1 MAKLSNDDIIKLSQK
16 YGLPPELAFAVYNQE
31 SSSGANTKDSPK
43 GAKGPFQVEPATFRD
58 MKVGDNVNDPMQN
71 AEAGIK
77 YLAQGY
83 QKTGSYEGAAGY
95 YHAGPDWINKL
106 AKNPD
111 LNDGKKRTKDYMS
124 EVAAKA
130 TELKDRFVGGKKVQ
144 PTEKAAEQTPTM
156 GIGDELGTE
165 SGSDLPYNVASAMTT
180 DVGGQK
186 TKSAQP
192 APSIGQEDT
201 TSSGSDLSFNMG
213 SATIDLGGAAI
224 GKDGVPIGNAT
235 AGIVAGTPTSQPTGD
250 ESSGIDLSSQFTPGS
265 VTPASDMGV
274 DVSSLVS
281 PEASNAEVDEAIKN
295 SRPAAEQIRTW
306 KEDHPTGQVE
316 DIMTKVG
323 GILEDIITGSNGL
336 SASIKDNLGQQVAG
350 IQKEGELAAT
360 VATEKF
366 RIENSKAA
374 ANAAEL
380 SRLGLNTDDHDSLVA
395 QISTRMRDNYIEATR
410 QRQHIRD
417 MQGVGILDNPLAYVV
432 NQMALPSTIADH
444 NRIVEDIAADRNFV
458 DQARAVA
465 QDVETTNATKYAS
478 TTAAGAAAAA
488 DLARTHANV
497 EAMKV
502 KDQLLKTDLGAQIDK
517 LHALD
522 SAARTMESIAASQER
537 VQQKKTAEQT
547 KAEAEAQQKVLDER
561 IRTAAQILGF
571 TVGGQKELL
580 RQPKSIRDA
589 IETVTINGGDQI
601 SKTPLEASE
610 LLRSANK
617 SGMTPGL
624 RESAGTLENIRKEA
638 ENELAG
644 NQQFL
649 AGNKEQKILQMNQV
663 MQRKFAEL
671 ANNPNKPLIGIG
683 GDTKA
688 SFYKVPDIDIMA
700 SSRVPDAQNLRLT
713 KLLVDQKKMLP
724 NVTVTDNLLREL
736 VIANIGK
743 EGGYKDVSEAAKDIA
758 TYYRA
763 GMDVNNKLYRFSTFG
778 LPDQTNYP
786 SGGVDMASS
795 ASVQKALLKNM
806 ADRMRGP
813 ENPFYVL
820 SSGG

>member
-1 MAKLSNDDIIKLSQK
+1 MPAISNDDILKLSQK

-31 SSSGANTKDSPK
+31 SSSGTNSKTSPK
-43 GAKGPFQVEPATFRD
+43 GAKGPFQVEPATFAD
-58 MKVGDNVNDPMQN
+58 MKVGDDITDPRQN

-111 LNDGKKRTKDYMS
+111 LNDGKKRTQDYMK

-130 TELKDRFVGGKKVQ
+130 TELKDRFVGGTKIQ
-144 PTEKAAEQTPTM
+144 PAAQTKAAAPPTT
-156 GIGDELGTE
+156 IGDELATN
-165 SGSDLPYNVASAMTT
+165 SGGDLAANTSSALTTDIGGQQTSTPQAAPNIGAEDVTSSGADMPFNVASAMAT
-180 DVGGQK
+180 DVGGQ
-186 TKSAQP
+186 TP
-192 APSIGQEDT
+192 AK
-201 TSSGSDLSFNMG
+201 
-213 SATIDLGGAAI
+213 ATPAAT
-224 GKDGVPIGNAT
+224 VAAT
-235 AGIVAGTPTSQPTGD
+235 AGAPTSVPTGD
-250 ESSGIDLSSQFTPGS
+250 ESDGLDISSHITAGNTTPAADMGIDVTDLTTP
-265 VTPASDMGV
+265 M
-274 DVSSLVS
+274 
-281 PEASNAEVDEAIKN
+281 ASNADTQRAIDE
-295 SRPAAEQIRTW
+295 SRPADEQIATW
-306 KEDHPTGQVE
+306 AQDHPTNKVD
-316 DIMTKVG
+316 DIMSKVG
-323 GILEDIITGSNGL
+323 GILEDIITSSDTL
-336 SASIKDNLGQQVAG
+336 SAGIKQNLQQQIGG

-366 RIENSKAA
+366 RIESSKAA

-380 SRLGLNTDDHDSLVA
+380 SRLGLNTDDHDSLIA
-395 QISTRMRDNYIEATR
+395 EISTRMHDNYIEASR

-417 MQGVGILDNPLAYVV
+417 MQSVGILDNPLSYVV

-488 DLARTHANV
+488 DLARQQANDK
-497 EAMKV
+497 ALQV
-502 KDQLLKTDLGAQIDK
+502 KDQLLKTDLGTQIDK
-517 LHALD
+517 LRALD
-522 SAARTMESIAASQER
+522 AAASTMERINATQDRMA
-537 VQQKKTAEQT
+537 QKKSADQA
-547 KAEAEAQQKVLDER
+547 KAEAEAQQKIVDER

-571 TVGGQKELL
+571 TVQNQKDLL
-580 RQPKSIRDA
+580 RQPKTIRDA

-624 RESAGTLENIRKEA
+624 RESAGTIENIRKEA

-644 NQQFL
+644 NQQFMS
-649 AGNKEQKILQMNQV
+649 GNKEQKVQQMNQV

-671 ANNPNKPLIGIG
+671 AQNPNKPLLGIG

-688 SFYKVPDIDIMA
+688 SFYKVPDADIMA
-700 SSRVPDAQNLRLT
+700 KLPDAQNLRLT
-713 KLLVDQKKMLP
+713 KLLQDQKQMLP
-724 NVTVTDNLLREL
+724 NVTITDNLLREL
-736 VIANIGK
+736 AIANIGK

-763 GMDVNNKLYRFSTFG
+763 GMDANNKLYRFSTFG

-786 SGGVDMASS
+786 SGGVDMAST
-795 ASVQKALLKNM
+795 ASVQKALLQNM
-806 ADRMRGP
+806 AQRMRGP